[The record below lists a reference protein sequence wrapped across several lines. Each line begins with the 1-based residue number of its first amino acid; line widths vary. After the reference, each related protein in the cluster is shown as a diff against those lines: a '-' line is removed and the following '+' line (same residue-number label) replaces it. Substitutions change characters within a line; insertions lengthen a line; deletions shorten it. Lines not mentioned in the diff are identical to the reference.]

1 MNKRC
6 VTSSSIKLLGHFV
19 IQRLYVL
26 GSNEAQTEF
35 RILKIHRTEPKSL
48 VIEEDNGVYNARE
61 INNIIGMAD
70 SGNRSKVRRETK

>member
-1 MNKRC
+1 MEC
-6 VTSSSIKLLGHFV
+6 FTSSSITLMVLCAF
-19 IQRLYVL
+19 QRLYVL